1 MKIKYILCI
10 IAAVFLVLL
19 VITRSES
26 GGGNIYGVNER
37 VFLPEIST
45 ASIKAKLDT
54 GALTSSLGAD
64 NIELFQKDGRDWVR
78 FTPQVKDARR
88 LERPL
93 ARHSEIKRRAAE
105 VGEEYETD
113 KRPVVLLEICF
124 DGKKYSIEVNL
135 TDRSR
140 FIYPLLIGR
149 DSMVQFGAVVDPARE
164 YTSTPSC
171 GL

>member
-10 IAAVFLVLL
+10 IAGVFLVLF

-26 GGGNIYGVNER
+26 GGSNVYGVNER
-37 VFLPEIST
+37 VFLPEVST

-64 NIELFQKDGRDWVR
+64 DIELFQKDGRDWVR
-78 FTPQVKDARR
+78 FTPQIKDARR

-93 ARHSEIKRRAAE
+93 ARHSEIKRRVAE
-105 VGEEYETD
+105 TDEEYESD

-124 DGKKYSIEVNL
+124 AGKKYSMEVNL
-135 TDRSR
+135 ADRSR
-140 FIYPLLIGR
+140 FNYPLLLGR
-149 DSMVQFGAVVDPARE
+149 ASLVEFGALVDPARE
-164 YTSTPSC
+164 YTITPSC
-171 GL
+171 GS